1 MAFYLFGREPRF
13 EEGAHRRSRA
23 PRRDLRGQEEGHA
36 RLVQTVETR
45 HGGEVGLLIVNSPS

>member
-45 HGGEVGLLIVNSPS
+45 HGGEVGL